1 MNNETQYWQ
10 ALQTRDANFDGVFFY
25 GVTSTGIYCRPICP
39 SKLPKRENVLFFV
52 LPEAAQLSGFRDCL
66 RCQPKQAVSHHPQ
79 AKLIQQICAAISA
92 TPATAANLATL
103 SAQIKLSPA
112 HLQRVFK
119 KLMGISPRQYAEA
132 LRISNFKLQIKNG
145 SDVTAAMYEA
155 GFSSSS
161 RLYEKAAAQLG
172 MTPATY
178 RKGGKA
184 MSINYTITDCSLG
197 KLLVATTERGI
208 CAVTLGDSSESL
220 TQALFEEFPQA
231 EIHSDEKILRTA
243 VNALLKYLAGQQPQL
258 DLPLDVQATAFQKR
272 VWEELRRIPYGQT
285 ASYTEIAQR
294 LNQPTAARAVAR
306 ACATN
311 PVALINPCH
320 RVIRGN
326 GELSG
331 YRWGIERKQKLLAQ
345 ERDAVPASIAG

>member
-1 MNNETQYWQ
+1 MNDETQYWQ

-25 GVTSTGIYCRPICP
+25 GVTSTGIYCRPTCP

-92 TPATAANLATL
+92 TPETAANLATL
-103 SAQIKLSPA
+103 SAQTKLSPA

-132 LRISNFKLQIKNG
+132 VRISYFKAQIKNG

-178 RKGGKA
+178 RKGGKS
-184 MSINYTITDCSLG
+184 MNINYTITDCSLG

-208 CAVTLGDSSESL
+208 CAVTLGDSIESL
-220 TQALFEEFPQA
+220 TQALFEEFPRA
-231 EIHSDEKILRTA
+231 EIHRDEKILRTA

-285 ASYTEIAQR
+285 ASYTEIARR

-345 ERDAVPASIAG
+345 EQEAVPASVAG